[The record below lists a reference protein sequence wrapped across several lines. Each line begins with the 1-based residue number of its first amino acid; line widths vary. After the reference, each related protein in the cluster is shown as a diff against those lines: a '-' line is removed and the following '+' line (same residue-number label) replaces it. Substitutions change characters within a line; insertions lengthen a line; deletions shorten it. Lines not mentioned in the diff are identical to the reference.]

1 MEQTKIWRHR
11 HFDTINGEYA
21 HDKLLAYLN
30 ISSIE
35 PEKCKIIK
43 SGTGVAEEYD
53 LYYVK

>member
-11 HFDTINGEYA
+11 HFDTTNCEYA

-30 ISSIE
+30 ICSIE

-43 SGTGVAEEYD
+43 TGAGVAEEYD
-53 LYYVK
+53 LYFVK

>member
-43 SGTGVAEEYD
+43 SGTGVVEEYD